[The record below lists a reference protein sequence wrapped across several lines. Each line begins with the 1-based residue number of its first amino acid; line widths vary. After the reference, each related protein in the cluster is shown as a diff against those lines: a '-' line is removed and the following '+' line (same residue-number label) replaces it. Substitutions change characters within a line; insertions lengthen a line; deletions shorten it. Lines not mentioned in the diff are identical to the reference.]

1 MINARLQSTGFL
13 DRLDGRIA
21 NVEPIT
27 RKWEQYRI
35 ERFNDDIDNEL
46 APDQTPLRDLS
57 ARYQSWKSRKFPGR
71 KKREL
76 TGATKRSH
84 SVTHNR
90 TSVVETI
97 AGNAGLLQEHLDL
110 PLLPFDNMSGP
121 SMNAMLEIAAKE
133 LLK

>member
-1 MINARLQSTGFL
+1 MINGRLQSSGFI
-13 DRLDGRIA
+13 DRLSDRVS

-27 RKWEQYRI
+27 QKWQQYRI

-46 APDQTPLRDLS
+46 APDQTPLRNLS
-57 ARYQSWKSRKFPGR
+57 EQYQSWKSRKFPGR

-76 TGATKRSH
+76 TGATKQTH
-84 SVTHNR
+84 KVTHNR
-90 TSVVETI
+90 TSVIETI
-97 AGNAGLLQEHLDL
+97 AGNAGLLQDYLEL
-110 PLLPFDNMSGP
+110 PLLPFDTMSGP